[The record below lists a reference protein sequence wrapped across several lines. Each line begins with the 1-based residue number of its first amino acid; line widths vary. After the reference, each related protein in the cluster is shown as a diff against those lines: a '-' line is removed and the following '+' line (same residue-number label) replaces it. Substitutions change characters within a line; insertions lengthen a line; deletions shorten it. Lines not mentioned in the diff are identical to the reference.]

1 MIANFRNGW
10 ALRILGLVILV
21 LPLNSI
27 PARASSGPGDS
38 PAHSRNNSPAPATYV
53 STVPRDNGQRDFD
66 FAFGSWKVHLRRLV
80 HPLSGSHVWADYDG
94 TTVVRKIWN
103 GRANLG
109 ELEVEDP
116 ATHTRIEG
124 LSLRLYNPQSRQWSI
139 YFANSKEGVL
149 GLPPMIGEFKNGRG
163 EFYDQEEFEGRAIFV
178 RFVFSDITPNSYRF
192 VQSFS
197 ADGARTWE
205 PNWVATF
212 TREDRAV
219 AETKAALAK
228 EAAGQRDFDFE
239 LGTWKMRVKRLLHP
253 LTGSHVWVDFSADSF
268 TRKVWGGRAQL
279 EQFEG
284 DAASGHLEGM
294 TLRLFDPQ
302 SHEWRLYWATSKDG
316 SLGVPQI
323 GQFTQKGRGEFYAQD
338 FYQGRAVLI
347 RFIWTVINP
356 NLAHF
361 EQSFSED
368 GGKTWEVNWITD
380 DTRVK

>member
-1 MIANFRNGW
+1 VTRHSP
-10 ALRILGLVILV
+10 V
-21 LPLNSI
+21 
-27 PARASSGPGDS
+27 PAAHTSAGPE
-38 PAHSRNNSPAPATYV
+38 
-53 STVPRDNGQRDFD
+53 DNGQRDFD
-66 FAFGSWKVHLRRLV
+66 FAFGSWKVRLRRLV
-80 HPLSGSHVWADYDG
+80 HPLSGSHVWADYEG

-103 GRANLG
+103 GRANLA

-124 LSLRLYNPQSRQWSI
+124 LSLRLYNPQSGQWSV
-139 YFANSKEGVL
+139 YFANAKEGIL
-149 GLPPMIGEFKNGRG
+149 GQPMIGGSRNGRR
-163 EFYDQEEFEGRAIFV
+163 EFYDQEEFDGRTIFV

-212 TREDRAV
+212 TRDDRAA
-219 AETKAALAK
+219 AESMAPSARETP
-228 EAAGQRDFDFE
+228 GQRDFDFE
-239 LGTWKMRVKRLLHP
+239 LGAWKMRVKRLPHP
-253 LTGSHVWVDFSADSF
+253 LSGSQSWVDFDADSF

-284 DAASGHLEGM
+284 DAASGHLEGL

-302 SHEWRLYWATSKDG
+302 SREWRLYWATSKDG
-316 SLGVPQI
+316 SLSVPLV

-338 FYQGRAVLI
+338 IYQGRAVLI
-347 RFIWTVINP
+347 RFVWTVVNP

-361 EQSFSED
+361 EQSFSND

-380 DTRVK
+380 DKRVK

>member
-1 MIANFRNGW
+1 MINSLKNSRACW
-10 ALRILGLVILV
+10 IVGLVILV
-21 LPLNSI
+21 LPSSFM
-27 PARASSGPGDS
+27 PARASSGTGDS
-38 PAHSRNNSPAPATYV
+38 PAHSAHHSPAPPSRV

-66 FAFGSWKVHLRRLV
+66 FAFGTWKVHLRRLV
-80 HPLSGSHVWADYDG
+80 HPLSGSHVWVDYEG

-116 ATHTRIEG
+116 ATHTGIEG

-139 YFANSKEGVL
+139 YFANSREGVL
-149 GLPPMIGEFKNGRG
+149 GQPMIGGFKDGRG
-163 EFYDQEEFEGRAIFV
+163 EFYDQEEFKGRAIFV

-197 ADGARTWE
+197 PDGARTWE

-212 TREDRAV
+212 TRDDHATAGEMAP
-219 AETKAALAK
+219 TAK
-228 EAAGQRDFDFE
+228 GMAGQHDFDFE
-239 LGTWKMRVKRLLHP
+239 LGTWKMRVKRLQHP
-253 LTGSHVWVDFSADSF
+253 LSGSHAWVDFGADSF
-268 TRKVWGGRAQL
+268 TREMWGGRAQL

-284 DAASGHLEGM
+284 DAASGHLEGL

-302 SHEWRLYWATSKDG
+302 SRAWRLYWATSKDG
-316 SLGVPQI
+316 SLSVPEI
-323 GQFTQKGRGEFYAQD
+323 GQFTEKGRGEFYAQD
-338 FYQGRAVLI
+338 SYQGRAVLI

-361 EQSFSED
+361 EQSFSDD
-368 GGKTWEVNWITD
+368 GGKTWQVNWITD